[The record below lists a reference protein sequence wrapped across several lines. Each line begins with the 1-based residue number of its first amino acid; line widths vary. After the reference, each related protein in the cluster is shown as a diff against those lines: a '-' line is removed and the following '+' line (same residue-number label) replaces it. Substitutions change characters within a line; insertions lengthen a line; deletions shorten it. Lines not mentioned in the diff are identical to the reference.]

1 MARSMLRIR
10 NRVQDR
16 AITGAAQNER
26 ADSGYNDT
34 VKARVFVSL
43 KRTVLDPQG
52 QTVRSALTGLGYQ
65 SVSDVRQ
72 GKFFDIALAP
82 GLSRDQAHQE
92 VDTLARDVLTNPVI
106 EEYQVEISE

>member
-1 MARSMLRIR
+1 MW
-10 NRVQDR
+10 NVDP
-16 AITGAAQNER
+16 
-26 ADSGYNDT
+26 GYNDT

-43 KRTVLDPQG
+43 KMTVLDPQG

-82 GLSRDQAHQE
+82 GLSREQAQQQI
-92 VDTLARDVLTNPVI
+92 DTLARDVLTNPVI
-106 EEYQVEISE
+106 EDYQVEISE

>member
-1 MARSMLRIR
+1 M
-10 NRVQDR
+10 
-16 AITGAAQNER
+16 E
-26 ADSGYNDT
+26 GYNSQ

-82 GLSRDQAHQE
+82 GLSREQAHHE

-106 EEYQVEISE
+106 EEYQVEITE

>member
-1 MARSMLRIR
+1 MGDVHGFECTRY
-10 NRVQDR
+10 N
-16 AITGAAQNER
+16 
-26 ADSGYNDT
+26 SG

-52 QTVRSALTGLGYQ
+52 QTVRSALTGLGYH

-82 GLSRDQAHQE
+82 GISREQANRE
-92 VDTLARDVLTNPVI
+92 LDTLARDVLTNPVI

>member
-1 MARSMLRIR
+1 MARTLWTEPKSSPQSRL
-10 NRVQDR
+10 
-16 AITGAAQNER
+16 TGAAQNER

-52 QTVRSALTGLGYQ
+52 QTVRSTLTGLGYQ

-82 GLSRDQAHQE
+82 GLSRDQAHKE